1 MGSNMKNNNTFQRRF
16 LLSLCSNDQ
25 NTKIVRTILKSP
37 LELSQLIIRL
47 LFNNNFKEVKD
58 NLDSIKQFVAGIT
71 RSEALG
77 KSYSL
82 AKYYPYLFSFH
93 QFFHSSYRA
102 RQGKVLEEMFKEVI
116 RHANKNFIVPDK
128 KKDKK
133 DIMSEVFKDYDSKL
147 DIDVIAKKS
156 KGKILALQLRSR
168 DDTGGTTAKASLVE
182 ALRGVMKKSVEKD
195 TDLFYLIG
203 IWDKIK
209 SNQKTITISK
219 IYESLRPYFQKQIL
233 KECFISNIEKGIEL
247 HKGITLKLAYGDKEI
262 VKNVSDWI
270 GKDTELDYEDI
281 KKIIKTLETSDDL
294 WLSYVIASLELESIE
309 LRGINNIEYLNELLK
324 SEKFDISAF
333 TSNEEYLTLA
343 NELVLKIIPKWNKD
357 SLPVST
363 MSEKATYIRD
373 LILLR
378 FIYDI
383 S

>member
-1 MGSNMKNNNTFQRRF
+1 MKNNNTFQRRF

-82 AKYYPYLFSFH
+82 AKFYPYLFSFH
-93 QFFHSSYRA
+93 QFIHSSYRA

-128 KKDKK
+128 EKDKK
-133 DIMSEVFKDYDSKL
+133 DIMSEVFKDYDSRL
-147 DIDVIAKKS
+147 DIDVVAKKS

-219 IYESLRPYFQKQIL
+219 IYESLRPYFQKRIL
-233 KECFISNIEKGIEL
+233 KEFFISNIEKGIEL

-324 SEKFDISAF
+324 SEKYDISAF

-363 MSEKATYIRD
+363 MSEEATYIRD

>member
-1 MGSNMKNNNTFQRRF
+1 MVFNMKNNNTFQERF
-16 LLSLCSNDQ
+16 LLSLCPNDQ

-37 LELSQLIIRL
+37 LGLSQKIIRL
-47 LFNNNFKEVKD
+47 LFKNNFKEVKN

-82 AKYYPYLFSFH
+82 AKFYPYLFSFH
-93 QFFHSSYRA
+93 QFIHSSYRA

-128 KKDKK
+128 EKDKK
-133 DIMSEVFKDYDSKL
+133 NIMSEVFKDYDSKL
-147 DIDVIAKKS
+147 DIDVVAKKS

-182 ALRGVMKKSVEKD
+182 ALRGVMNKSVEKD
-195 TDLFYLIG
+195 TDLFYLVG

-233 KECFISNIEKGIEL
+233 KECFISNIEKGFEL

-294 WLSYVIASLELESIE
+294 WLSYVIASLELENIE
-309 LRGINNIEYLNELLK
+309 LKGINNIEYLNEMLK
-324 SEKFDISAF
+324 SEKYDISAF

-363 MSEKATYIRD
+363 MAEKATYIRD

-378 FIYDI
+378 FIYDV

>member
-1 MGSNMKNNNTFQRRF
+1 MKNNNTFQERF
-16 LLSLCSNDQ
+16 LLSLCPDDQ

-37 LELSQLIIRL
+37 LGLSQEIIQL
-47 LFNNNFKEVKD
+47 LFKNNFKEVKD
-58 NLDSIKQFVAGIT
+58 KLDSIKQFVAGIT

-82 AKYYPYLFSFH
+82 AKFYPYLFSFH

-102 RQGKVLEEMFKEVI
+102 RQGKVLEELFKEVI
-116 RHANKNFIVPDK
+116 RQANNNYIVPDK
-128 KKDKK
+128 EKHKK

-147 DIDVIAKKS
+147 DIDVVAKKS

-182 ALRGVMKKSVEKD
+182 ALRGIMKKNVEKD
-195 TDLFYLIG
+195 ADLFYLIG

-209 SNQKTITISK
+209 SNQKNITISK
-219 IYESLRPYFQKQIL
+219 IYDSLEPFFQKQIS
-233 KECFISNIEKGIEL
+233 KNFFIDNIEKGIGL
-247 HKGITLKLAYGDKEI
+247 HKGVTLKLAYGNKEI
-262 VKNVSDWI
+262 FKDVFDWI
-270 GKDTELDYEDI
+270 GKDTKLDYEAMN
-281 KKIIKTLETSDDL
+281 KIIKTLESSDDL
-294 WLSYVIASLELESIE
+294 WLSYVIASLELENIE
-309 LRGINNIEYLNELLK
+309 LKGINNIEYLNELLK
-324 SEKFDISAF
+324 SEKYDISAF
-333 TSNEEYLTLA
+333 TSNEEYLILA
-343 NELVLKIIPKWNKD
+343 NELVLKLIPKWDKD

-378 FIYDI
+378 FIYDV

>member
-1 MGSNMKNNNTFQRRF
+1 MKNNNTFQRRF
-16 LLSLCSNDQ
+16 LLSLCSNDQSSNDQ

-82 AKYYPYLFSFH
+82 AKFYPYLFSFH
-93 QFFHSSYRA
+93 QFIHSSYRA

-128 KKDKK
+128 EKDKK
-133 DIMSEVFKDYDSKL
+133 DIMSEVFKDYDSRL
-147 DIDVIAKKS
+147 DIDVVAKKS

-219 IYESLRPYFQKQIL
+219 IYESLRPYFQKRIL
-233 KECFISNIEKGIEL
+233 KEFFISNIEKGIEL

-262 VKNVSDWI
+262 VKNVSDW
-270 GKDTELDYEDI
+270 
-281 KKIIKTLETSDDL
+281 
-294 WLSYVIASLELESIE
+294 
-309 LRGINNIEYLNELLK
+309 N
-324 SEKFDISAF
+324 
-333 TSNEEYLTLA
+333 
-343 NELVLKIIPKWNKD
+343 
-357 SLPVST
+357 
-363 MSEKATYIRD
+363 
-373 LILLR
+373 
-378 FIYDI
+378 
-383 S
+383 

>member
-1 MGSNMKNNNTFQRRF
+1 
-16 LLSLCSNDQ
+16 
-25 NTKIVRTILKSP
+25 
-37 LELSQLIIRL
+37 
-47 LFNNNFKEVKD
+47 
-58 NLDSIKQFVAGIT
+58 
-71 RSEALG
+71 
-77 KSYSL
+77 
-82 AKYYPYLFSFH
+82 
-93 QFFHSSYRA
+93 
-102 RQGKVLEEMFKEVI
+102 MFKEVI

-333 TSNEEYLTLA
+333 ASNEEYLTLA

>member
-1 MGSNMKNNNTFQRRF
+1 MKNNNTFQRRF

-47 LFNNNFKEVKD
+47 LFNNNFKEARD

-82 AKYYPYLFSFH
+82 ARFYPYLFSFH
-93 QFFHSSYRA
+93 QFIQSSYRA
-102 RQGKVLEEMFKEVI
+102 RQGKVLEELFKVVI
-116 RHANKNFIVPDK
+116 RQANKNFIVPDEVKHK
-128 KKDKK
+128 KNV
-133 DIMSEVFKDYDSKL
+133 MSEVFKDYDSKL
-147 DIDVIAKKS
+147 DIDVVAKKS

-182 ALRGVMKKSVEKD
+182 VLRSVMKKNVEKD

-209 SNQKTITISK
+209 SNQKNITISK
-219 IYESLRPYFQKQIL
+219 IYESLRPYFQKRIL
-233 KECFISNIEKGIEL
+233 KEFFISNIEKGIEL

-363 MSEKATYIRD
+363 MSEEATYIRD

>member
-1 MGSNMKNNNTFQRRF
+1 MKNNNTFQRRF

-82 AKYYPYLFSFH
+82 AKFYPYLFSFH
-93 QFFHSSYRA
+93 QFIHSSYRA

-128 KKDKK
+128 EKDKK
-133 DIMSEVFKDYDSKL
+133 DIMSEVFKDYDSRL
-147 DIDVIAKKS
+147 DIDVVAKKS

-219 IYESLRPYFQKQIL
+219 IYESLRPYFQKRIL
-233 KECFISNIEKGIEL
+233 KEFFISNIEKGIEL

-294 WLSYVIASLELESIE
+294 WLSYVLASLELESIE

-363 MSEKATYIRD
+363 MSEEATYIRD

>member
-1 MGSNMKNNNTFQRRF
+1 MKNHDTFQKRF
-16 LLSLCSNDQ
+16 LLNLCSNDQ

-37 LELSQLIIRL
+37 LELSQLIIHL
-47 LFNNNFKEVKD
+47 LFNNDFKVIKD
-58 NLDSIKQFVAGIT
+58 NLDSIKQFVAGVT

-116 RHANKNFIVPDK
+116 RHANNNFIVPDK
-128 KKDKK
+128 EKDKK

-182 ALRGVMKKSVEKD
+182 ALRGVMKKNVEKD

-209 SNQKTITISK
+209 SNQKNITISK
-219 IYESLRPYFQKQIL
+219 IYESLKPYFQNEIL
-233 KECFISNIEKGIEL
+233 KDNFVSNIEKGIEL
-247 HKGITLKLAYGDKEI
+247 HKGVTIKLAYGDKEI

-270 GKDTELDYEDI
+270 GEDTELNYEDM
-281 KKIIKTLETSDDL
+281 KKIIKILESSDDL
-294 WLSYVIASLELESIE
+294 WLSYVIASLELENIE
-309 LRGINNIEYLNELLK
+309 LKGINNIEYLNELLK
-324 SEKFDISAF
+324 SEDYNISTF
-333 TSNEEYLTLA
+333 TSNEEYLKLA
-343 NELVLKIIPKWNKD
+343 NELVLKIIPKWNND

-378 FIYDI
+378 FIYDV

>member
-1 MGSNMKNNNTFQRRF
+1 MKNHDTFQKRF

-37 LELSQLIIRL
+37 LGLSNLIIQL
-47 LFNNNFKEVKD
+47 LFKNDFKEIKD
-58 NLDSIKQFVAGIT
+58 NLDSIKQFVAGVT

-116 RHANKNFIVPDK
+116 RHANKKFIVPNK
-128 KKDKK
+128 EKDKK

-182 ALRGVMKKSVEKD
+182 ALRGVMKKNVEKD

-209 SNQKTITISK
+209 SNQKNITISK
-219 IYESLRPYFQKQIL
+219 IYESLKPYFQNEIL
-233 KECFISNIEKGIEL
+233 KDNFVSNIEKGIEL
-247 HKGITLKLAYGDKEI
+247 HKGVTIKLAYGDKEI

-270 GKDTELDYEDI
+270 GEDTELNYEDM
-281 KKIIKTLETSDDL
+281 KKIIKILESSDDL
-294 WLSYVIASLELESIE
+294 WLSYVIASLELENIE
-309 LRGINNIEYLNELLK
+309 LKGINNIEYLNELLK
-324 SEKFDISAF
+324 SEDYNISTF
-333 TSNEEYLTLA
+333 TSNEEYLKLA
-343 NELVLKIIPKWNKD
+343 NELVLKIIPKWNND

-378 FIYDI
+378 FIYDV